1 MKALPLLLAT
11 SLAAN
16 AAWFASTLL
25 RPPSAEA
32 RSAAGNIAGATASG
46 HPSTSTGSPSAITA
60 APSDK
65 TLALALN
72 SDDPAQLRDALRAAG
87 VDDETVRQLVSQR
100 IWKKYQSRLQALQ
113 TQTQPDPAV
122 WWKNPEQL
130 RHQRQFQTKEQ
141 RETSREL
148 HKAIQAETEALL
160 GKPASPQIN
169 PWQQRQYGFL
179 ADEKREL
186 LQRVEQ
192 DYNELIGEVNNETLG
207 FQLPSDQEQLRFLNE
222 EKRRDIESVL
232 SPEELRAYDLR
243 NSPTAHQLRWKMTL
257 MDATEEEYL
266 QIFDLQKDFDAVYN
280 QQNNYGGPQPERG
293 PDYWKERQAAEKE
306 LNARIRATIG
316 DDRYTEYVVGND
328 HGYQQLQAAAR
339 RLGLPEDTPRQV
351 FALRQEIPTAA
362 AAIADDTTLDD
373 AQKRARLAELAETAR
388 AQVRARLGSEA
399 ADVILKNH
407 SFNWINELEKGTITT
422 YDIDGRQSTRRLPK
436 PAPVK
441 KP

>member
-100 IWKKYQSRLQALQ
+100 VWKKYESRFKALQ
-113 TQTQPDPAV
+113 PQTQPDPAI

-130 RHQRQFQTKEQ
+130 RHQRQSQTREQ
-141 RETSREL
+141 REASREL
-148 HKAIQAETEALL
+148 HKAIREETEALL
-160 GKPASPQIN
+160 GKPDAPQIN

-192 DYNELIGEVNNETLG
+192 DYNELIGEVNNETMG
-207 FQLPSDQEQLRFLNE
+207 FQLPSDREQLRFLNE
-222 EKRRDIESVL
+222 EKRRDIESL
-232 SPEELRAYDLR
+232 LTPEELRAYDLR
-243 NSPTAHQLRWKMTL
+243 NSPTAQQLRWKMTQ
-257 MDATEEEYL
+257 MDASEEEYL
-266 QIFDLQKDFDAVYN
+266 KIFDLQKNYDRLYN
-280 QQNNYGGPQPERG
+280 DHQNHAEPVER
-293 PDYWKERQAAEKE
+293 DQAYWKARQEAEKE
-306 LNARIRATIG
+306 LKAQIRATIG
-316 DDRYTEYVVGND
+316 DERYLDYVMSND
-328 HGYQQLQAAAR
+328 HGFQQVRAAALR
-339 RLGLPEDTPRQV
+339 FGLPEDTPRKV
-351 FALRQEIPTAA
+351 YALRQEIPSDANR
-362 AAIADDTTLDD
+362 IADDPNLTDE
-373 AQKRARLAELAETAR
+373 QKRAGLTALADTAR
-388 AQVRARLGSEA
+388 DQIRAQLGAEA
-399 ADVILKNH
+399 AEIILKNS
-407 SFNWINELEKGTITT
+407 SFRWIGELEKGNITT
-422 YDIDGRQSTRRLPK
+422 YDEHGGQHTRRLPK
-436 PAPVK
+436 PAPAK